1 MDEHV
6 ILRCNSFV
14 GGKVEI
20 LYTIN
25 QNLSNNCSA
34 VKEEKIKIT
43 FSVLESTARMG
54 KGLLFLKGYSFSFD
68 VICEMKYYYKGGE
81 PMRWWTNYK
90 DEE

>member
-1 MDEHV
+1 MNTLFYAA
-6 ILRCNSFV
+6 ILLLVVRWRL
-14 GGKVEI
+14 

-81 PMRWWTNYK
+81 PMR
-90 DEE
+90 